1 MRIAWAAST
10 STSTSAP
17 ASPGGGHARVALAA
31 GVLASAGVVLPV
43 VANVLLAT
51 RLLPL
56 LPRRRR
62 RRRRSRRG
70 GAGKRLVLA
79 SLVAVLVMIVVCSVH
94 GALTPD
100 EDARAKGRTV
110 LRFAGVYL
118 AVVAALPGLL
128 LLLLLLMAMVAVAVA
143 GPGKY
148 PGEKMV
154 EDRLSASAS
163 LWVRVGLV
171 VFTSAL
177 LAVGAGFRAGV
188 NFAVRPVDQPAWY
201 HSRAAFYCFTFGIEL
216 LVVYTYA
223 VARFDRLFSVQE
235 SGSAPQR
242 DSGGVVE
249 NGFRSEAGGAASG
262 LTEEKR

>member
-1 MRIAWAAST
+1 M
-10 STSTSAP
+10 
-17 ASPGGGHARVALAA
+17 
-31 GVLASAGVVLPV
+31 
-43 VANVLLAT
+43 
-51 RLLPL
+51 
-56 LPRRRR
+56 
-62 RRRRSRRG
+62 
-70 GAGKRLVLA
+70 LA